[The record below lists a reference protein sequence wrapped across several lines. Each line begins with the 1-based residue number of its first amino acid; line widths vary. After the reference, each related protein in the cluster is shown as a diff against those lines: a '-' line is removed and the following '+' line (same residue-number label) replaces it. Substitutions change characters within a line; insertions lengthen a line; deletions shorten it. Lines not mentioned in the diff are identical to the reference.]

1 MLTGRE
7 DIVQI
12 LTLLLVQVAEDAFE
26 HDLGEADDR
35 VERRPQLMGL
45 VRGELGLV
53 AIGGLELAA
62 LLLDLVE
69 ETHVLHRDARLIG
82 ERLRELDLAVGE
94 RSRRDPTNSESA
106 DHLLVDA
113 KWDADDRTRAG
124 HLERRGLFDEIRVR
138 RQIIDADQPAGGVDP
153 AHERATLAYRTVQ
166 RSIHLHS
173 GEAIQE
179 LGGRRPSCC
188 EPKGVT
194 GTLGHPRDV
203 RTDEPPGVL
212 DDRAERRLQVEDG
225 ATDGLEDIADGGL
238 PFQRL
243 LGLVEE
249 TDVLE
254 RDRRLPRERLRELD
268 LSLSERHGLA
278 ATHDDDAERL
288 ASTNE
293 RRGQHGP
300 LSVLHAGALAS
311 GVLVARG
318 HVVSVH
324 RAHLDH
330 RPAGYRFT
338 VDWNADRHRDR
349 AVVRNWDEIGTAHE
363 KYGRVLGGSE
373 SRRALVDCVKD
384 RVRGRRRGGDDALDG
399 GDTRWL

>member
-1 MLTGRE
+1 MAVG
-7 DIVQI
+7 
-12 LTLLLVQVAEDAFE
+12 
-26 HDLGEADDR
+26 DLK
-35 VERRPQLMGL
+35 
-45 VRGELGLV
+45 
-53 AIGGLELAA
+53 LAA

-138 RQIIDADQPAGGVDP
+138 RQIIDADQPARGVDP

-179 LGGRRPSCC
+179 LGGRRPSCR
-188 EPKGVT
+188 EAKGVT

-254 RDRRLPRERLRELD
+254 RDHRLPRERLDELHLPVAEVGRLPSSQED
-268 LSLSERHGLA
+268 RAYRPAFVHKRCRKDRAGRRRDRDAIGIFIGLCLKIA
-278 ATHDDDAERL
+278 DADRP
-288 ASTNE
+288 T
-293 RRGQHGP
+293 
-300 LSVLHAGALAS
+300 
-311 GVLVARG
+311 
-318 HVVSVH
+318 
-324 RAHLDH
+324 LDH
-330 RPAGYRFT
+330 RLAGHKVRSERMRLPH
-338 VDWNADRHRDR
+338 DRLDR
-349 AVVRNWDEIGTAHE
+349 SVM
-363 KYGRVLGGSE
+363 
-373 SRRALVDCVKD
+373 
-384 RVRGRRRGGDDALDG
+384 
-399 GDTRWL
+399 

>member
-35 VERRPQLMGL
+35 VERRPQLMAH
-45 VRGELGLV
+45 VREELALV
-53 AIGGLELAA
+53 AIGDLELAA

-124 HLERRGLFDEIRVR
+124 HLERRGLFDEIRIR
-138 RQIIDADQPAGGVDP
+138 RQIIDADQPARGVDP
-153 AHERATLAYRTVQ
+153 AHERATLADRTVQ
-166 RSIHLHS
+166 RSIHLHA

-179 LGGRRPSCC
+179 LGGRRPSCR
-188 EPKGVT
+188 EAKGVT
-194 GTLGHPRDV
+194 GALGHPRDV

-225 ATDGLEDIADGGL
+225 ATDGLEDFADRGL
-238 PFQRL
+238 PFERL
-243 LGLVEE
+243 LRLVEE
-249 TDVLE
+249 PSVLDRDPRLIGE
-254 RDRRLPRERLRELD
+254 RLEQAKLLRRERLNAETAGPDRADD
-268 LSLSERHGLA
+268 LIAAEDRHGCDRVDTVLDVRWPA
-278 ATHDDDAERL
+278 IVRINEQVRDVDDRAIERDTSEKRFSRDLRRMLTLVRDQLGRTASRRDDAE
-288 ASTNE
+288 
-293 RRGQHGP
+293 H
-300 LSVLHAGALAS
+300 
-311 GVLVARG
+311 VA
-318 HVVSVH
+318 V
-324 RAHLDH
+324 A
-330 RPAGYRFT
+330 A
-338 VDWNADRHRDR
+338 
-349 AVVRNWDEIGTAHE
+349 E
-363 KYGRVLGGSE
+363 
-373 SRRALVDCVKD
+373 
-384 RVRGRRRGGDDALDG
+384 
-399 GDTRWL
+399 